1 MPDRLVA
8 ALGDQREDLSARARA
23 NMNRIEAW
31 LIRRALEQ
39 HGQRRTDTAK
49 KLGITREGLYK

>member
-1 MPDRLVA
+1 MPDRLLPAVGA
-8 ALGDQREDLSARARA
+8 QREDLSERARA

-31 LIRRALEQ
+31 LVRRDLEHHRQRRA
-39 HGQRRTDTAK
+39 DTAK

>member
-1 MPDRLVA
+1 MRDRLLPAV
-8 ALGDQREDLSARARA
+8 GTQRKDLSERTRA
-23 NMNRIEAW
+23 NMDRIEAW

-49 KLGITREGLYK
+49 KLGMTREGLYK

>member
-1 MPDRLVA
+1 MRDRLLPAV
-8 ALGDQREDLSARARA
+8 GDQREDLSERARA

-31 LIRRALEQ
+31 LIRRAREQ
-39 HGQRRTDTAK
+39 HDQRRTDTAK